1 MRVSPN
7 LETGCKKF
15 VHNKEK
21 LKKILSKTVTT
32 LQAVHKQYTAEADS
46 STLYGGATAGRSPA
60 ALPLKWQNDKLLC
73 TEQWPRTKKKKLR
86 SLEQLIQEQPEPQHI
101 EESIIP
107 WNSPVFVIKKK
118 SGGRG
123 KMAAPGGLS
132 F

>member
-73 TEQWPRTKKKKLR
+73 TEQWPRTKKKKVKVTR
-86 SLEQLIQEQPEPQHI
+86 TAHPGAARASTYRRVNHPLEFSCICH
-101 EESIIP
+101 
-107 WNSPVFVIKKK
+107 
-118 SGGRG
+118 
-123 KMAAPGGLS
+123 
-132 F
+132 